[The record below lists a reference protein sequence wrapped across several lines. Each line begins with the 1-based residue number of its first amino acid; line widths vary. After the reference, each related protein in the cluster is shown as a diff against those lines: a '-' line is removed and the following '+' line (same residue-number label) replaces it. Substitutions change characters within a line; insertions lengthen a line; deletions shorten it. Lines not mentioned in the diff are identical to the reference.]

1 MSRTIEQL
9 ITDLKAAAHE
19 EIMFRESSDTSDRWQ
34 DDATP
39 ENVLLLIAELE
50 KKGRD

>member
-39 ENVLLLIAELE
+39 ENVLLLIAEIE
-50 KKGRD
+50 KGNQP